1 MEAKNYTI
9 TLSKAVSELLASN
22 NKDKSLGEASEE
34 LNSYI
39 IKIKELVDEGDVTLE
54 ELREEITKNLNSE
67 QEVVPNSLA
76 QLLIGC
82 VGDNESCL
90 MKAEKPEDV
99 PFLYNPQTHKL
110 QPLTKLKNPLTNDSV
125 AVLYVTGNPDKINI
139 ESLKMLEESGFKR
152 LRIEYKDIKS
162 ANYKVINIDNLKRYI
177 YSKPNDKDTF
187 QSVMILGFLLLLIF
201 VLYKL
206 QN

>member
-9 TLSKAVSELLASN
+9 TLSKAVSELLSAT

-34 LNSYI
+34 LNNYI

-54 ELREEITKNLNSE
+54 ELREEITKNLNSD

-82 VGDNESCL
+82 VGDSESCL

-99 PFLYNPQTHKL
+99 PFLYNPQTHIL
-110 QPLTKLKNPLTNDSV
+110 QPLGKMKTPLTNDSV
-125 AVLYVTGNPDKINI
+125 AVLYVTGSPDKINV
-139 ESLKMLEESGFKR
+139 ESLKMLEDSGFKK

-177 YSKPNDKDTF
+177 YSKPTEKDAL
-187 QSVMILGFLLLLIF
+187 QSIMILGFLLLIIF
-201 VLYKL
+201 MLYKL